1 MQNIAENNT
10 EHNTKALLELIIEV
24 SKHDAFPTGEHGLE
38 AQLAVVL
45 NSGVTLQ
52 ELQRAHAYYYQL
64 HNKAPDNIAQLVAII
79 KGYDSDILEHTVNI
93 AFNRLV
99 NHLDLEGFFI
109 FPDRAMKYAFLSA
122 FETYQNFYEYALK
135 VDRLPFLQRTFKAE
149 YQLALKNPAMIQ
161 GFETLYIYEANSKKP
176 TLDKMVFL
184 GEGSGEQEKQEALKH
199 IEAVHSKLEQRR
211 QQLELAFRSQQEI
224 TLFGRELTEQ
234 ERLEPVEMAEQAVK
248 DLVAKAV

>member
-1 MQNIAENNT
+1 MTISEKTMQSNLQAI
-10 EHNTKALLELIIEV
+10 LELIHDIA
-24 SKHDAFPTGEHGLE
+24 KHNAQPLGDYGVE

-45 NSGVTLQ
+45 NSGVTLK
-52 ELQRAHAYYYQL
+52 ELQQAHAYFYQL
-64 HNKAPDNIAQLVAII
+64 HSKAPDNIAQLVAII

-109 FPDRAMKYAFLSA
+109 FPDRAMKYSFLSA

-135 VDRLPFLQRTFKAE
+135 IDRLPFLQRTFKAE

-176 TLDKMVFL
+176 TLDKMIYL
-184 GEGSGEQEKQEALKH
+184 GEGSGEQEKQDALKH

-224 TLFGRELTEQ
+224 ALFGRELTEQ